1 MHGRNWIRRISLFAI
16 IAAMIATGVGV
27 WATSATSARV
37 SPSMGQGVEP
47 MHLMM
52 NAKGLTVAELADY
65 TFVFH

>member
-1 MHGRNWIRRISLFAI
+1 MRRISLFAI
-16 IAAMIATGVGV
+16 TAAMIATGVGV

-47 MHLMM
+47 MHLMI
-52 NAKGLTVAELADY
+52 LDY